1 MDPYK
6 FIEAVKENNVDTTDV
21 SALLTTTMV
30 GMKNVVELGREAG
43 IKARAMIGGASITAE
58 YAEEI
63 GTDGYAPD
71 APASAREAK
80 KLVEH
85 NGTPSPGDGQ
95 EAPEGARSGSS

>member
-6 FIEAVKENNVDTTDV
+6 FIEAVKEKNVDTIGV
-21 SALLTTTMV
+21 SALLTTAMV

-43 IKARAMIGGASITAE
+43 IKTMAMIGGASITAE

-63 GTDGYAPD
+63 GADSYVPD

-85 NGTPSPGDGQ
+85 RG
-95 EAPEGARSGSS
+95 